1 SMSIAYPSLLH
12 ALFRALFVLCS
23 AYLAGRD
30 KLQRAKSSLHVGD
43 VALELVQR
51 RSDLLLGL
59 IGLLPR
65 WAVGRDLCES
75 ACQQAAEN
83 ICVIV
88 ARLTLFKAC

>member
-1 SMSIAYPSLLH
+1 MSIAYPSLAH
-12 ALFRALFVLCS
+12 VSFRALLFLCS

-30 KLQRAKSSLHVGD
+30 ELQRAKSSLHVGD

-65 WAVGRDLCES
+65 WAVGGDLCES
-75 ACQQAAEN
+75 ACQQAAKN
-83 ICVIV
+83 TCVIW
-88 ARLTLFKAC
+88 RD

>member
-1 SMSIAYPSLLH
+1 MSIAYPSLVH
-12 ALFRALFVLCS
+12 VSCRALLFLCS

-30 KLQRAKSSLHVGD
+30 KLQRAKSSLHVRD

-65 WAVGRDLCES
+65 WAVGCDLGES
-75 ACQQAAEN
+75 ACQQAAESM
-83 ICVIV
+83 CDVV
-88 ARLTLFKAC
+88 MRLTLFKAC